1 MLLINLC
8 SLFHVPFTFNSGGP
22 RNDIK
27 RRPYKMSVS
36 PSLKQKI
43 VNIIVVVFKLKITNL
58 LTIQNALHIFDFVI
72 LQ

>member
-1 MLLINLC
+1 
-8 SLFHVPFTFNSGGP
+8 
-22 RNDIK
+22 
-27 RRPYKMSVS
+27 MSVS